1 MNMLKLTA
9 TEETVL
15 DNLLTATPKV
25 VARKLGIDIKTV
37 NTYKS
42 RVRKKRAGAKSFLGK
57 TNCYKRILYHKRKG
71 E

>member
-1 MNMLKLTA
+1 MLNLTP

-15 DNLLTATPKV
+15 DNLLNSTSKN

-42 RVRKKRAGAKSFLGK
+42 RVRRKRAEAKSFLAK
-57 TNCYKRILYHKRKG
+57 TNCYKRILYRKRTG